1 MKGSTMSDSTKFR
14 ILGAALSIL
23 RKQGADSLTVDAA
36 AELASVS
43 RKTVYNHFGNR
54 YALIDEAAA
63 QWMATTISSLETV
76 AQDESLGFIERLN
89 TVVERGFAEMRAAGM
104 LIRDQQATGATLVQA
119 PLKQNLRRKLRV
131 FIQTMVTQAMDS
143 GLVRQDFDARRLTW
157 VLVNIIEGLLIIDDL
172 DDEPFARFDI
182 LRDSLRAVLS
192 GILTE
197 EGADALKHS
206 PIFQ

>member
-1 MKGSTMSDSTKFR
+1 MSDSTKIR
-14 ILGAALSIL
+14 ILDAALSIL

-43 RKTVYNHFGNR
+43 RKTVYNHFSNR

-63 QWMATTISSLETV
+63 QWMATTISALETV

-89 TVVERGFAEMRAAGM
+89 TIVERGFAEMRAAGM
-104 LIRDQQATGATLVQA
+104 LIRDQQAKAATLVQA
-119 PLKQNLRRKLRV
+119 PLKQNLRHKLRV
-131 FIQTMVTQAMDS
+131 FIQTVVTQAMDS

-157 VLVNIIEGLLIIDDL
+157 VLINIIEGLLIIDDL

-197 EGADALKHS
+197 EGASALKHS

>member
-1 MKGSTMSDSTKFR
+1 MSDSTKIR
-14 ILGAALSIL
+14 ILDAALSIL

-36 AELASVS
+36 ADLASVS
-43 RKTVYNHFGNR
+43 RKTVYNHFNSR

-63 QWMATTISSLETV
+63 QWMAATIGTLETV

-89 TVVERGFAEMRAAGM
+89 TIVEQGFAELRAAGM
-104 LIRDQQATGATLVQA
+104 LIHGQQAKGATLVQA

-131 FIQTMVTQAMDS
+131 FIQTVVTQAMDS

-157 VLVNIIEGLLIIDDL
+157 VLINIIEGLLIIDDL
-172 DDEPFARFDI
+172 EDEPFARFDI

-197 EGADALKHS
+197 EGASALKHS

>member
-119 PLKQNLRRKLRV
+119 PLRQNLRRKLRV

-157 VLVNIIEGLLIIDDL
+157 VLVNIIEGLLIIDEL

>member
-1 MKGSTMSDSTKFR
+1 ME
-14 ILGAALSIL
+14 AALSIL

-36 AELASVS
+36 ADLASVS
-43 RKTVYNHFGNR
+43 RKTVYNHFSSR

-63 QWMATTISSLETV
+63 QWMASSISALETV
-76 AQDESLGFIERLN
+76 AQDESLGFIDRLN
-89 TVVERGFAEMRAAGM
+89 TIVERGFAEMRAAGM
-104 LIRDQQATGATLVQA
+104 LIRNQQAKGTTLVQA
-119 PLKQNLRRKLRV
+119 PLRQNLRQKLRV
-131 FIQTMVTQAMDS
+131 FIQTVVSQAMDS

-157 VLVNIIEGLLIIDDL
+157 VLINIIEGLLIIDDL

-197 EGADALKHS
+197 EGANAFKHS

>member
-1 MKGSTMSDSTKFR
+1 MSDSTKIR
-14 ILGAALSIL
+14 ILDAALSIL

-43 RKTVYNHFGNR
+43 RKTVYNHFSGR

-63 QWMATTISSLETV
+63 QWMATTISTLETV
-76 AQDESLGFIERLN
+76 AQDETLGFIERLN
-89 TVVERGFAEMRAAGM
+89 TIVERGFAELRAAGM
-104 LIRDQQATGATLVQA
+104 LIRGQQAKGSTLAHA
-119 PLKQNLRRKLRV
+119 PLKQNLRQKLRV
-131 FIQTMVTQAMDS
+131 FIQTVVTQAMDS

-157 VLVNIIEGLLIIDDL
+157 VLINIIEGLLIIDDL

-197 EGADALKHS
+197 EGASALKHS

>member
-1 MKGSTMSDSTKFR
+1 MSDSTKIR
-14 ILGAALSIL
+14 ILDAALSIL

-36 AELASVS
+36 ADLASVS
-43 RKTVYNHFGNR
+43 RKTVYNHFSSR

-63 QWMATTISSLETV
+63 QWMAATIGTLETV

-89 TVVERGFAEMRAAGM
+89 TIVERGFAELRAAGM
-104 LIRDQQATGATLVQA
+104 LIRGQQAKGATLVQA
-119 PLKQNLRRKLRV
+119 PLKQNLRLKLRV
-131 FIQTMVTQAMDS
+131 FIQTVVTQAMDS

-157 VLVNIIEGLLIIDDL
+157 VLINIIEGLLIIDDL
-172 DDEPFARFDI
+172 EDEPFARFDI

-197 EGADALKHS
+197 EGASALKHS